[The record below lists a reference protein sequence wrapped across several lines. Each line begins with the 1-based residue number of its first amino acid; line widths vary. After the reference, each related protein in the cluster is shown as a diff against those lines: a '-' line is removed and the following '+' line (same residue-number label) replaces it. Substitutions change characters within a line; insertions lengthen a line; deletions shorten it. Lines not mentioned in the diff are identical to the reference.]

1 MKSIQLLLIIVISII
16 IINGCGKI
24 TFNPQEHP
32 YIPKQAKFKKKN
44 IALVLGGGG
53 AKGFAHV
60 GVLEELD
67 KAGIKPDIIVGCSAG
82 SIVGAL
88 YAADPNIEHLK
99 NKVLLGKKG
108 DVIAISTKDW
118 PYSIYTKA
126 KLREYL
132 INNLT
137 THTFEQLSVPFVATA
152 TNFQYGNL
160 TAFSQGDLIKPIIAS
175 AACPGAF
182 APVKIKNQ
190 YFVDC
195 GVADPVPVRLA
206 KNLGFKMIIAV
217 NIAEQLPTSPP
228 NHIFGVLK
236 RSLEISYINQSQAAV
251 ESADVVID
259 FNFQDIGT
267 FTDRYN
273 NYLYE
278 QGKKAA
284 KAAIPKILAKKEQ
297 LIFKK

>member
-1 MKSIQLLLIIVISII
+1 M

-24 TFNPQEHP
+24 KFNPQVHP
-32 YIPKQAKFKKKN
+32 YVPQQANFKQKN
-44 IALVLGGGG
+44 IALILGGGG

-67 KAGIKPDIIVGCSAG
+67 RAGIKPDIIVGCSAG

-88 YAADPNIEHLK
+88 YAADPHIERLK
-99 NKVLLGKKG
+99 EKVLTGKKG
-108 DVIAISTKDW
+108 DVIAISTSDW
-118 PYSIYTKA
+118 PYGIYGKA
-126 KLREYL
+126 KLKEYL
-132 INNLT
+132 LNNLK
-137 THTFEQLSVPFVATA
+137 THAFEQLQIPFVATA

-160 TAFSQGDLIKPIIAS
+160 TAFSTGDLIKPIIAS
-175 AACPGAF
+175 AAVPGAF
-182 APVKIKNQ
+182 APVRIQNQ

-206 KNLGFKMIIAV
+206 KNLGFKMVIAV

-236 RSLEISYINQSQAAV
+236 RSLEIAYINQSQSAV
-251 ESADVVID
+251 QSADVIID
-259 FNFQDIGT
+259 FNFKDIGT

-278 QGKKAA
+278 EGKKAA
-284 KAAIPKILAKKEQ
+284 RKAISKILAKKVQ
-297 LIFKK
+297 LISRK